1 MLLKR
6 ELIQQGKIDEKLI
19 SFKGEGLPEKV
30 IQFGEGNFLRAFVE
44 WMFHEMN
51 KKGLFN
57 GKAVAVQPI
66 PFGRAKEI
74 NEQDGLYTLILRGI
88 QQGQVIEKKEII
100 TSLSRCINPYENY
113 DELLKCAEN
122 PEIKYMI
129 SNTTEAGIAYDK
141 EDSLENKPPKSFP
154 GKVTAY
160 LYHRFKHF
168 NGAPDKGMVIIP
180 CELIDRNGDK
190 LKEIVLK
197 LIQDWNLSE
206 EFKEWVEQNC
216 KFLNTLVDRIVT
228 GYSEKDVEKIQEE
241 YGYQDK
247 NLDTGEIFHLWVIEG
262 DEKLKEELP
271 FHKAGLNIIWTDD
284 MTPYRTR
291 KVRILNGAHTMTV
304 PTGFLYGIDT
314 VKEAVEHPV
323 IGKYMEKGIYEEII
337 PSLDL
342 DKKDMLKFANDVV
355 ERFKN
360 PFIKH
365 YLIDISLNS
374 TSKFKTR
381 VLPSIIEY
389 VKRKGQL
396 PKILT
401 FSLAALIA
409 FYRGTVIKDGK
420 LIAKRNGEEY
430 EIRDNIEAL
439 EFFKNLW
446 NREIKNEDDFKAIV
460 DKVLCHEKFWGQDLR
475 EVEGLKATVAT
486 YLKQIIE
493 RGMEESVAK
502 LVKEKE
508 V

>member
-6 ELIQQGKIDEKLI
+6 ELIQQGKIDEKLV
-19 SFKGEGLPEKV
+19 SFKGEGLTEKV

-57 GKAVAVQPI
+57 GKVVAVQPI
-66 PFGRAKEI
+66 PFGRTKEI

-122 PEIKYMI
+122 PEIRYMI

-141 EDSLENKPPKSFP
+141 EDSFENTPPKSFP

-180 CELIDRNGDK
+180 CELIDRNGDR

-197 LIQDWNLSE
+197 LIQDWNLPG

-228 GYSEKDVEKIQEE
+228 GYSEKDVEKIQKE

-271 FHKAGLNIIWTDD
+271 FHKAGLNVIWTDD

-342 DKKDMLKFANDVV
+342 AEKDMLKFADDVV

-409 FYRGTVIKDGK
+409 FYRGTAIKDGK
-420 LIAKRNGEEY
+420 LTAERNGEKY
-430 EIRDNIEAL
+430 EIRDNMEAL

-446 NREIKNEDDFKAIV
+446 DREVKNEEDFKAIV
-460 DKVLCHEKFWGQDLR
+460 DEVLSHEKFCGQDLR
-475 EVEGLKATVAT
+475 EIEGINAAVAA

-493 RGMEESVAK
+493 KGMKESVEK
-502 LVKEKE
+502 LIEE
-508 V
+508 